1 MKIYLVLMFSKKIA
15 TFLLTFHKMFAINF
29 PGIKVDQ
36 KKFPDCTFKS
46 LFLLNKTQPDINISS
61 ANKAMPANAHER
73 FSHSLTTIL
82 LLVSLV
88 FSPLDVNLNI
98 TACFSA
104 TNVS

>member
-15 TFLLTFHKMFAINF
+15 TFLLTFHINF
-29 PGIKVDQ
+29 PSIQVDQ

-73 FSHSLTTIL
+73 FSHSLKTIL